1 MSKKY
6 SILKTGLTV
15 LLATLMVGAVV
26 NATTTVGDNVSV
38 GGTLGATGATTLS
51 STLAVTGISTLTGAL
66 TANGGVTIGTAATG
80 LTFTGGYTT
89 TAIQLGTS
97 ASNMTLAVY
106 DDHVI
111 DINVTSGSTD
121 GSNSVRPI
129 HMISTMTGVGGVGGR
144 AEFVMATEVVLGGWA
159 NALKG
164 YTDFGT
170 AGSVTG
176 LGSAIVAEMRMPAK
190 ALAGGNY
197 APLELELVLQ
207 EASRTSGTP
216 VSFMHA
222 QASQA
227 SGTSGLGD
235 FNDTGYFMS
244 VQGLT
249 GAANDLL
256 SLTSQTLKTR
266 IGTATRYMVLSQL
279 QDGLGLGNSTT
290 AMDLTT

>member
-176 LGSAIVAEMRMPAK
+176 LGSAIVAEIRMPAK

-197 APLELELVLQ
+197 APFEAELVFQ
-207 EASRTSGTP
+207 SGGTTGGTP

-222 QASQA
+222 QASGD
-227 SGTSGLGD
+227 STSLAD
-235 FNDTGYFMS
+235 FNGTGYVMS
-244 VQGLT
+244 IQGLT
-249 GAANDLL
+249 AGEGDIFEATVNTDSL
-256 SLTSQTLKTR
+256 SMTHTLR
-266 IGTATRYMVLSQL
+266 ILIGGTAYYIPLNTSKEF
-279 QDGLGLGNSTT
+279 
-290 AMDLTT
+290 